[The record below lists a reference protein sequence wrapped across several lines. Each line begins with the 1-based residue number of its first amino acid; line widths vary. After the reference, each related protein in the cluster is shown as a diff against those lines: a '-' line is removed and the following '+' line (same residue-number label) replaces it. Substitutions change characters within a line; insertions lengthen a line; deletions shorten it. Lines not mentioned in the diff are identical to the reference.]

1 MPTVQQYRYDQ
12 DAEQAV
18 CDKPPDVTR
27 TTKFQLMMFNGEA
40 EQQNC
45 GTPTECHSHGTTT
58 TQAAAL
64 RRGTSARISHY
75 SSSWGDD
82 DDTDDSA
89 WLDTV
94 GTKIRRA
101 DAAEGG
107 GWGDDIVDWDIT
119 NKTAADESHN
129 SSDHGDDSVQYYT
142 CSGSGSKR
150 VHSSSNPAPDDD
162 EPPNK
167 KHKRSQD
174 ELLEARKCDEDQC
187 EDVIRI
193 HPHYPQHN
201 PPNTQ
206 NVVEHTA
213 TKRFHM
219 CECDDDAA
227 PLRKKSKTSPT
238 PDVKCFNHYQECWV
252 ELYQDKRGTLGY
264 LYRYITYHAILTEQ
278 QCLDYDPDVDYDDGD
293 HGELVPCVFGQ
304 EDGRL
309 FDPSCD
315 SGFTQCPK
323 ISVP

>member
-238 PDVKCFNHYQECWV
+238 PDATEGRRFARMFIDNEFVGASSNAKYTYTNADHVCVNVAEAGEEDV
-252 ELYQDKRGTLGY
+252 EAALRAARASHFRHLNCH
-264 LYRYITYHAILTEQ
+264 IH
-278 QCLDYDPDVDYDDGD
+278 
-293 HGELVPCVFGQ
+293 H
-304 EDGRL
+304 
-309 FDPSCD
+309 
-315 SGFTQCPK
+315 
-323 ISVP
+323 